1 MIYMQRYFFQVLLT
15 MLVSGVADI
24 VGRRF
29 GQTKFPHSPDK
40 SYGGTVAMFLAG
52 FLASVL

>member
-1 MIYMQRYFFQVLLT
+1 MQRYFFQVLLT

-29 GQTKFPHSPDK
+29 GQTKLPHSPDK